1 MKLKN
6 FRLSDLFNRNS
17 ILVLFAIL
25 FMFANSMLYSYL
37 YDKKY
42 DLILDLEQEQ
52 KIVNEKFIT
61 AQILSEKLNSVY
73 QLFEINLATDSNDK
87 KNTEANMLFLEDL
100 TDVLEKLEIKL
111 LQIEPG
117 SKNKKGST
125 TYIPY
130 SMEIKCDYE
139 QFGKF
144 ITQLEGNN
152 RIISVEE
159 IQIRNGVEKIRG
171 AVDDLSEVND
181 IITNL
186 SINTITLNK
195 AKKKKKK

>member
-6 FRLSDLFNRNS
+6 FILIDLFNRNS
-17 ILVLFAIL
+17 ILILFAIL

-87 KNTEANMLFLEDL
+87 KNKEANMLFLEDL
-100 TDVLEKLEIKL
+100 TDVLEKLDIKL

-195 AKKKKKK
+195 GKKKKKK

>member
-1 MKLKN
+1 MNLKN
-6 FRLSDLFNRNS
+6 FRLSDLFNKNS

-25 FMFANSMLYSYL
+25 FIFVNSMLYSYL
-37 YDKKY
+37 YNKKY
-42 DLILDLEQEQ
+42 DLILDLEQKQ
-52 KIVNEKFIT
+52 KIANEKFIT

-73 QLFEINLATDSNDK
+73 QLFESNLATDNNDK
-87 KNTEANMLFLEDL
+87 KNKEANMIFLKDL
-100 TDVLEKLEIKL
+100 TDVLEKLDIKL

-117 SKNKKGST
+117 SKNRKGST

-144 ITQLEGNN
+144 ITELEGNN
-152 RIISVEE
+152 RLISVEE
-159 IQIRNGVEKIRG
+159 INIRNGVEKIRG
-171 AVDDLSEVND
+171 AVDDISEVND

-195 AKKKKKK
+195 VKKKK

>member
-1 MKLKN
+1 MNFKN
-6 FRLSDLFNRNS
+6 FRLSDLLNRNT
-17 ILVLFAIL
+17 ILVLFAVL
-25 FMFANSMLYSYL
+25 FIFANSMLYSYL
-37 YDKKY
+37 YDGKY
-42 DLILDLEQEQ
+42 ELIKDLEQEQ

-73 QLFEINLATDSNDK
+73 QLFESNLAINSNDT
-87 KNTEANMLFLEDL
+87 KNKEANMIFLKEL
-100 TDVLEKLEIKL
+100 TDVLDKLDIKL

-117 SKNKKGST
+117 SKNKKGVT

-144 ITQLEGNN
+144 ITALEGNN
-152 RIISVEE
+152 RLISVEE

-171 AVDDLSEVND
+171 AVDDISEIND

-195 AKKKKKK
+195 KKAKK

>member
-1 MKLKN
+1 MNFKN
-6 FRLSDLFNRNS
+6 FRLSDLLNRNTAL
-17 ILVLFAIL
+17 ILFAVLFI
-25 FMFANSMLYSYL
+25 FSNSILYSYL
-37 YDKKY
+37 YDGKY
-42 DLILDLEQEQ
+42 ELIKELEQEQ

-73 QLFEINLATDSNDK
+73 QLFESNLATNNNDT
-87 KNTEANMLFLEDL
+87 KNKEANMIFLKEL
-100 TDVLEKLEIKL
+100 TDVLDKLDIKL

-117 SKNKKGST
+117 SKNKKGVT

-144 ITQLEGNN
+144 ITALEGNN
-152 RIISVEE
+152 RLISVEE

-171 AVDDLSEVND
+171 AVDDISELND

-195 AKKKKKK
+195 KKAKK

>member
-1 MKLKN
+1 MNFKN
-6 FRLSDLFNRNS
+6 FRLSDLLNRNT
-17 ILVLFAIL
+17 ILVLFAVL
-25 FMFANSMLYSYL
+25 FIFANSMLYSYL
-37 YDKKY
+37 YDGKY
-42 DLILDLEQEQ
+42 ELIKELEQEQ

-73 QLFEINLATDSNDK
+73 QLFESNLAINSNDT
-87 KNTEANMLFLEDL
+87 KNKEANMIFLKEL
-100 TDVLEKLEIKL
+100 TDVLDKLDIKL

-117 SKNKKGST
+117 SKNKKGVT

-144 ITQLEGNN
+144 ITALEGNN
-152 RIISVEE
+152 RLISVEE

-171 AVDDLSEVND
+171 AVDDISEIND

-195 AKKKKKK
+195 KKAKK

>member
-1 MKLKN
+1 
-6 FRLSDLFNRNS
+6 
-17 ILVLFAIL
+17 
-25 FMFANSMLYSYL
+25 MLYSYL

-73 QLFEINLATDSNDK
+73 KLFEINLATDSNDK
-87 KNTEANMLFLEDL
+87 KNKEANMLFLEDL
-100 TDVLEKLEIKL
+100 TDVLEKLDIKL

-144 ITQLEGNN
+144 IIE
-152 RIISVEE
+152 V
-159 IQIRNGVEKIRG
+159 QI
-171 AVDDLSEVND
+171 
-181 IITNL
+181 
-186 SINTITLNK
+186 
-195 AKKKKKK
+195 

>member
-1 MKLKN
+1 MNLKN
-6 FRLSDLFNRNS
+6 FRLSDLLNRNS
-17 ILVLFAIL
+17 ILVLFSIL
-25 FMFANSMLYSYL
+25 FIFLNSLLYSYL
-37 YDKKY
+37 YNKKY
-42 DLILDLEQEQ
+42 DLILDLQQEQ
-52 KIVNEKFIT
+52 KIANEKFIT

-73 QLFEINLATDSNDK
+73 QLFESNLATDNNDK
-87 KNTEANMLFLEDL
+87 KNKEANMTFLKDL
-100 TDVLEKLEIKL
+100 TDVLEKLDIKL

-117 SKNKKGST
+117 SKNRKGST

-130 SMEIKCDYE
+130 SMQIKCDYE

-144 ITQLEGNN
+144 IVELEGNN
-152 RIISVEE
+152 RMISVEE

-171 AVDDLSEVND
+171 TIDDVSQVSD

-195 AKKKKKK
+195 VKIKK

>member
-1 MKLKN
+1 MNFKN
-6 FRLSDLFNRNS
+6 FRLSDLLNRNT
-17 ILVLFAIL
+17 ILVLFAVL
-25 FMFANSMLYSYL
+25 FIFANSMLYSYL
-37 YDKKY
+37 YDGKY
-42 DLILDLEQEQ
+42 ELIKELEQEQ

-73 QLFEINLATDSNDK
+73 QLFESNLAINSNDT
-87 KNTEANMLFLEDL
+87 KNKEANMIFLKEL
-100 TDVLEKLEIKL
+100 TDVLDKLDIKL

-117 SKNKKGST
+117 SKNKKGVT

-144 ITQLEGNN
+144 ITALEGNN
-152 RIISVEE
+152 RLISVEE

-171 AVDDLSEVND
+171 AVDDISEIND

-195 AKKKKKK
+195 KKTKK

>member
-17 ILVLFAIL
+17 ILVLFTLL
-25 FMFANSMLYSYL
+25 FMFINSILYSYL

-42 DLILDLEQEQ
+42 DLILDLEQQQ
-52 KIVNEKFIT
+52 KNANEKFIT

-73 QLFEINLATDSNDK
+73 QIFESNLATDNNDK
-87 KNTEANMLFLEDL
+87 KNKEANMIFLKDL
-100 TDVLEKLEIKL
+100 TDVLEKLDIKL

-117 SKNKKGST
+117 SRSKKGLT

-130 SMEIKCDYE
+130 TMEIKCNYE

-144 ITQLEGNN
+144 ITELEGNN
-152 RIISVEE
+152 RLISVEE

-171 AVDDLSEVND
+171 TIDDVSEVDDIV
-181 IITNL
+181 TNL

-195 AKKKKKK
+195 SKKKK

>member
-1 MKLKN
+1 MNFKN
-6 FRLSDLFNRNS
+6 FIISDLLNRNTAL
-17 ILVLFAIL
+17 ILFAVLFI
-25 FMFANSMLYSYL
+25 FSNSILYSYL
-37 YDKKY
+37 YDGKY
-42 DLILDLEQEQ
+42 ELIKELEQEQ

-73 QLFEINLATDSNDK
+73 QLFESNLATNNNDT
-87 KNTEANMLFLEDL
+87 KNKEANMIFLKEL
-100 TDVLEKLEIKL
+100 TDVLDKLDIKL

-117 SKNKKGST
+117 SKNKKGVT

-144 ITQLEGNN
+144 ITALEGNN
-152 RIISVEE
+152 RLISVEE

-171 AVDDLSEVND
+171 AVDDISELND

-195 AKKKKKK
+195 KKAKK

>member
-17 ILVLFAIL
+17 ILVLFALL
-25 FMFANSMLYSYL
+25 FMLANSMLYSYL

-87 KNTEANMLFLEDL
+87 KNKEANMLFLEDL
-100 TDVLEKLEIKL
+100 TDVLEKLDIKL

>member
-17 ILVLFAIL
+17 ILVLFVLL
-25 FMFANSMLYSYL
+25 FMFTNSILYSYL

-42 DLILDLEQEQ
+42 DLILDLEQQQ
-52 KIVNEKFIT
+52 KNANEKFIT

-73 QLFEINLATDSNDK
+73 QIFESNLAMDNNDK
-87 KNTEANMLFLEDL
+87 KNKEANMIFLKDL
-100 TDVLEKLEIKL
+100 TDVLEKLDIKL

-117 SKNKKGST
+117 SRNKKGLT

-130 SMEIKCDYE
+130 TMEIKCDYE
-139 QFGKF
+139 KFGKF
-144 ITQLEGNN
+144 ITELEGNN
-152 RIISVEE
+152 RLISVEE

-171 AVDDLSEVND
+171 TIDDVSEVND
-181 IITNL
+181 IVTNL

-195 AKKKKKK
+195 SKKKK

>member
-1 MKLKN
+1 MNLKN

-17 ILVLFAIL
+17 ILVLFSLL
-25 FMFANSMLYSYL
+25 FMLANSMLYSYL
-37 YDKKY
+37 YDEKY

-73 QLFEINLATDSNDK
+73 QLFEINLATDNNDK
-87 KNTEANMLFLEDL
+87 KNKEANMIFLENL
-100 TDVLEKLEIKL
+100 TDVLEKLDIKL

-117 SKNKKGST
+117 SKNRKGST

-159 IQIRNGVEKIRG
+159 IRIRNGVEKIRG
-171 AVDDLSEVND
+171 AVDDLSELND
-181 IITNL
+181 IVTNL

-195 AKKKKKK
+195 IKKKK

>member
-1 MKLKN
+1 MFNKN
-6 FRLSDLFNRNS
+6 SV
-17 ILVLFAIL
+17 LVLFAIL
-25 FMFANSMLYSYL
+25 FIFVNSMLYSYL
-37 YDKKY
+37 YNKKY
-42 DLILDLEQEQ
+42 DLILDLEQKQ
-52 KIVNEKFIT
+52 KIANEKFIT

-73 QLFEINLATDSNDK
+73 QLFESNLATDNNDK
-87 KNTEANMLFLEDL
+87 KNKEANMIFLKDL
-100 TDVLEKLEIKL
+100 TDVLEKLDIKL

-117 SKNKKGST
+117 SKNRKGST

-144 ITQLEGNN
+144 ITELEGNN
-152 RIISVEE
+152 RLISVEE
-159 IQIRNGVEKIRG
+159 INIRNGVEKIRG
-171 AVDDLSEVND
+171 AVDDISEVND

-195 AKKKKKK
+195 VKKKK

>member
-1 MKLKN
+1 MPI
-6 FRLSDLFNRNS
+6 FT
-17 ILVLFAIL
+17 
-25 FMFANSMLYSYL
+25 
-37 YDKKY
+37 
-42 DLILDLEQEQ
+42 QC
-52 KIVNEKFIT
+52 
-61 AQILSEKLNSVY
+61 
-73 QLFEINLATDSNDK
+73 
-87 KNTEANMLFLEDL
+87 
-100 TDVLEKLEIKL
+100 LEKLDIKL

-195 AKKKKKK
+195 GKKKKKK

>member
-1 MKLKN
+1 MNLKN
-6 FRLSDLFNRNS
+6 FRLSDLFNKNS

-25 FMFANSMLYSYL
+25 FIFVNSMLYSYL

-42 DLILDLEQEQ
+42 DLILDLEQKQ
-52 KIVNEKFIT
+52 KIANEKFIT

-73 QLFEINLATDSNDK
+73 QLFESNLAADNNDK
-87 KNTEANMLFLEDL
+87 KNKEANMIFLKDL
-100 TDVLEKLEIKL
+100 TDVLEKLNIKL

-117 SKNKKGST
+117 SKNRKGST

-144 ITQLEGNN
+144 ITELEGNN
-152 RIISVEE
+152 RLISVEE
-159 IQIRNGVEKIRG
+159 INIRNGVEKIRG
-171 AVDDLSEVND
+171 TVDDISEVND

-195 AKKKKKK
+195 VKKKK

>member
-1 MKLKN
+1 MNLKN
-6 FRLSDLFNRNS
+6 FRLNDLVNRNS
-17 ILVLFAIL
+17 ILVLFAVL
-25 FMFANSMLYSYL
+25 FIFLNSMLYTYL
-37 YDKKY
+37 YDQKY
-42 DLILDLEQEQ
+42 DLLLDLEQEQ
-52 KIVNEKFIT
+52 KIANEKFIT

-73 QLFEINLATDSNDK
+73 QLFEINLASDDNDK
-87 KNTEANMLFLEDL
+87 KNKEANMIFLKDL
-100 TDVLEKLEIKL
+100 TDVLEKLDIKL

-117 SKNKKGST
+117 SKNRKGST

-144 ITQLEGNN
+144 ITELEGNN
-152 RIISVEE
+152 RLISVEE

-171 AVDDLSEVND
+171 AINDISEVND
-181 IITNL
+181 IVTNL

-195 AKKKKKK
+195 AKIKK

>member
-1 MKLKN
+1 MSLKN
-6 FRLSDLFNRNS
+6 FRLTDLFNRNS

-25 FMFANSMLYSYL
+25 FIFANSILYSYL
-37 YDKKY
+37 YDEKY

-52 KIVNEKFIT
+52 KVANEKFIT

-73 QLFEINLATDSNDK
+73 QIFESNLATDSNDK
-87 KNTEANMLFLEDL
+87 KNKEANMIFLKDL
-100 TDVLEKLEIKL
+100 TDVLEKLDIKL

-117 SKNKKGST
+117 SKNKKGTT

-144 ITQLEGNN
+144 ITELEGNN
-152 RIISVEE
+152 RLISIEE

-171 AVDDLSEVND
+171 TINDITEVNN
-181 IITNL
+181 IITTL

-195 AKKKKKK
+195 AKTKK

>member
-1 MKLKN
+1 MNFKN
-6 FRLSDLFNRNS
+6 FRLSDLLNRNT
-17 ILVLFAIL
+17 ILVLFAVL
-25 FMFANSMLYSYL
+25 FIFANSMLYSYL
-37 YDKKY
+37 YDGKY
-42 DLILDLEQEQ
+42 ELIKDLEQEQ

-73 QLFEINLATDSNDK
+73 QLFESNLATNSNDT
-87 KNTEANMLFLEDL
+87 KNKEANMIFLKEL
-100 TDVLEKLEIKL
+100 TDVLDKLDIKL

-117 SKNKKGST
+117 SKNKKGVT

-130 SMEIKCDYE
+130 SMEIKCDYD

-144 ITQLEGNN
+144 ITALEGNN
-152 RIISVEE
+152 RLISVEE

-171 AVDDLSEVND
+171 AVDDISEIND

-195 AKKKKKK
+195 KKIKK

>member
-1 MKLKN
+1 M
-6 FRLSDLFNRNS
+6 FNRNS

-25 FMFANSMLYSYL
+25 FIFANSILYSYL
-37 YDKKY
+37 YDEKY

-52 KIVNEKFIT
+52 KVANEKFIT

-73 QLFEINLATDSNDK
+73 QIFESNLATDSNDK
-87 KNTEANMLFLEDL
+87 KNKEANMIFLKDL
-100 TDVLEKLEIKL
+100 TDVLEKLDIKL

-117 SKNKKGST
+117 SKNKKGTT

-144 ITQLEGNN
+144 ITELEGNN
-152 RIISVEE
+152 RLISIEE

-171 AVDDLSEVND
+171 TINDITEVNN
-181 IITNL
+181 IITTL

-195 AKKKKKK
+195 AKTKK

>member
-1 MKLKN
+1 MNLKN
-6 FRLSDLFNRNS
+6 FRLNDLVNRNS
-17 ILVLFAIL
+17 ILVLFAVL
-25 FMFANSMLYSYL
+25 FIFLNSMLYTYL
-37 YDKKY
+37 YDQKY
-42 DLILDLEQEQ
+42 DLLLDLEQEQ
-52 KIVNEKFIT
+52 KIANEKFIT

-73 QLFEINLATDSNDK
+73 QLFEINLASDDNDK
-87 KNTEANMLFLEDL
+87 KNKEANMIFLKDL
-100 TDVLEKLEIKL
+100 TDVLEKLDIKL

-117 SKNKKGST
+117 SKNRKGST

-144 ITQLEGNN
+144 ITELEGNN
-152 RIISVEE
+152 RLISVEE

-171 AVDDLSEVND
+171 TINDISEVND
-181 IITNL
+181 IVTNL

-195 AKKKKKK
+195 AKIKK

>member
-6 FRLSDLFNRNS
+6 FRLNDLFNRNS
-17 ILVLFAIL
+17 VLILFAII
-25 FMFANSMLYSYL
+25 FIFSNSMLYSYL

-42 DLILDLEQEQ
+42 DLILDLEQKQ
-52 KIVNEKFIT
+52 KAVNEKFIT

-73 QLFEINLATDSNDK
+73 QLFESNLAADNNDK
-87 KNTEANMLFLEDL
+87 KNKEANMIFLKDL
-100 TDVLEKLEIKL
+100 TDVLEKLDIKL

-117 SKNKKGST
+117 SKNRKGST

-144 ITQLEGNN
+144 ITELEGNN
-152 RIISVEE
+152 RLISVEE
-159 IQIRNGVEKIRG
+159 INIRNGVEKIRG
-171 AVDDLSEVND
+171 TVDDMSEVND

-195 AKKKKKK
+195 AKKKK

>member
-1 MKLKN
+1 MNFKN
-6 FRLSDLFNRNS
+6 FRLSDLLNRNT
-17 ILVLFAIL
+17 ILVLFAVL
-25 FMFANSMLYSYL
+25 FIFANSMLYSYL
-37 YDKKY
+37 YDGKY
-42 DLILDLEQEQ
+42 ELIKELEQEQ

-73 QLFEINLATDSNDK
+73 QLFESNLATNSNDT
-87 KNTEANMLFLEDL
+87 KNKEANMIFLKEL
-100 TDVLEKLEIKL
+100 TDVLDKLDIKL

-117 SKNKKGST
+117 SKNKKGVT

-130 SMEIKCDYE
+130 SMEIKCDYD

-144 ITQLEGNN
+144 ITALEGNN
-152 RIISVEE
+152 RLISVEE

-171 AVDDLSEVND
+171 AVDDISEIND

-195 AKKKKKK
+195 KKIKK

>member
-1 MKLKN
+1 MNFKN
-6 FRLSDLFNRNS
+6 FRLSDLLNRNTVL
-17 ILVLFAIL
+17 ILFAIL
-25 FMFANSMLYSYL
+25 FVFANSMLYSYL
-37 YDKKY
+37 YDEKY
-42 DLILDLEQEQ
+42 ELIKELEQEQ

-73 QLFEINLATDSNDK
+73 QLFESNLAINNNDA
-87 KNTEANMLFLEDL
+87 KNKEANMIFLKEL
-100 TDVLEKLEIKL
+100 TDVLEKLDIKL

-117 SKNKKGST
+117 SKNKKGVT

-144 ITQLEGNN
+144 ITALEGNN
-152 RIISVEE
+152 RLISVEE

-171 AVDDLSEVND
+171 AVDDISEVND

-195 AKKKKKK
+195 KKAKK